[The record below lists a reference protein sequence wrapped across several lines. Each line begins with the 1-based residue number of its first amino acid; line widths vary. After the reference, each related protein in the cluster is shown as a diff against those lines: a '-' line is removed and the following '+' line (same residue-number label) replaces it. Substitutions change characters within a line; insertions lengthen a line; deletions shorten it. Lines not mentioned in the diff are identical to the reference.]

1 MGQLVFQTALDGL
14 TLYLIM
20 FLCGRE
26 PIAFNKKSILWYTIL
41 VSFCLLARI
50 SFLPISEGLIADIAF
65 QNFELLPVNSLTG
78 IIGLICV
85 FFLLNSVAFNLNHL
99 EVIFTT
105 LLALIIWFVFRLL
118 SIGFVDV
125 LDLNSIYIRLFP
137 FLLAALIYWRF
148 STKTKQILSD
158 KSNPFTKFMI
168 VNVFIL
174 FLILIVSA
182 NFEAIV
188 LLENRISLFLLLF
201 FISAFMSWLLLEQ
214 RKAEVLENRIHAT
227 EQFLPIIDELVLEVR
242 ARQHEFS
249 NKLLAISSLVE
260 TTDDIEIAREKLRTY
275 IETANLS
282 NGQYELLNMD
292 HKVIAG
298 FLYTKMKRAEQL
310 KIELQIARTVSVH
323 DFPCE
328 DADLIE
334 VLGILID
341 NALEASASGDKIIL
355 SMMKVNGHLE
365 LTVSNPAA
373 YKSNEQFMQLF
384 DIGYSTKST
393 AAAKRGYGLYN
404 VKEIAHRYGGRV
416 IARNEQKGVHL
427 ITLGIQF

>member
-50 SFLPISEGLIADIAF
+50 SFMPISEGLIADIAF

-85 FFLLNSVAFNLNHL
+85 LFLLNSVAFNLNHL

-105 LLALIIWFVFRLL
+105 LLALIIWFIFRLL

-148 STKTKQILSD
+148 SAKVKQILSD
-158 KSNPFTKFMI
+158 KSNTFTKFMI

-182 NFEAIV
+182 NFEAIA

-214 RKAEVLENRIHAT
+214 RKAEVMENRIHAT

-260 TTDDIEIAREKLRTY
+260 TTDDIEMAREKLCTY

-328 DADLIE
+328 DVDLIE

-341 NALEASASGDKIIL
+341 NALEASTSGDKITL
-355 SMMKVNGHLE
+355 SMTKANGHLE
-365 LTVSNPAA
+365 LTVSNPAT

-393 AAAKRGYGLYN
+393 TAAKRGYGLHN

-416 IARNEQKGVHL
+416 IARNEQKAVHL
-427 ITLGIQF
+427 IALGIQF